1 MTREEFDKQIL
12 DILGKR
18 DELRVELGKCDS
30 RLKALRAKYVSEY
43 PDLIR
48 FGTKVHITVRCKKYP
63 NCEIY
68 IEEVDAFIGDNRILT
83 GFDYDYSY
91 IYKDESIA
99 TKLLKV
105 KKDGTMGERVL
116 KLNGKVL
123 DIKILE

>member
-1 MTREEFDKQIL
+1 MTREEFDKQTL

-30 RLKALRAKYVSEY
+30 HLKALRKKYVGEY

-48 FGTKVHITVRCKKYP
+48 LGTKVHITTRLGGWRNEDCL
-63 NCEIY
+63 
-68 IEEVDAFIGDNRILT
+68 EEVDAFIGDNRILT
-83 GFDYDYSY
+83 GYDYDYSY
-91 IYKDESIA
+91 IYKDTSIA

-116 KLNGKVL
+116 RLKGKVL
-123 DIKILE
+123 DIKILD

>member
-1 MTREEFDKQIL
+1 MTREEFDKQTL

-30 RLKALRAKYVSEY
+30 QLEALRNKYVSEY

-48 FGTKVHITVRCKKYP
+48 FGTKVHITTRCKKYP

-68 IEEVDAFIGDNRILT
+68 IEEVDAFIGANRILT
-83 GFDYDYSY
+83 GFDFDYSY
-91 IYKDESIA
+91 IYKYESIS
-99 TKLLKV
+99 TNLLKV

-116 KLNGKVL
+116 RLNGKVL
-123 DIKILE
+123 DIKILD

>member
-1 MTREEFDKQIL
+1 MTREEFDKQTL

-63 NCEIY
+63 SCEIY
-68 IEEVDAFIGDNRILT
+68 IEEVDAFIGDNRILP
-83 GFDYDYSY
+83 GYDYDYSH

-105 KKDGTMGERVL
+105 KKDGTMGERIL

-123 DIKILE
+123 DIKILD

>member
-1 MTREEFDKQIL
+1 MTREEFDKQTV

-18 DELRVELGKCDS
+18 DELRIELGKCDS
-30 RLKALRAKYVSEY
+30 QLKALRNKYVSEY

-48 FGTKVHITVRCKKYP
+48 FGTKVHITCRCKKYP
-63 NCEIY
+63 NCEVY

-83 GFDYDYSY
+83 VFDYDYSY

-99 TKLLKV
+99 TKLFKV

-116 KLNGKVL
+116 RLNGKVL
-123 DIKILE
+123 DIKILD